1 MPMFLMVLT
10 SAPGFDGSVRVVR
23 YAEARNSIG
32 VFTLLRKY
40 FFELNSGLATSVRR
54 TDLMSPPDARKVLA
68 MRSTSAGGGSSATKR
83 CAIFQL
89 MKCAVRSEEHTS
101 ELQSL

>member
-1 MPMFLMVLT
+1 MFRIVFT
-10 SAPGFDGSVRVVR
+10 SAPGLDGSVSVVR

-40 FFELNSGLATSVRR
+40 FVELNSGLATSVRR
-54 TDLMSPPDARKVLA
+54 TALMSPSDERNVFA
-68 MRSTSAGGGSSATKR
+68 MRSTSAGGGSSATNR

-89 MKCAVRSEEHTS
+89 MKCAVCGLRSEER
-101 ELQSL
+101 